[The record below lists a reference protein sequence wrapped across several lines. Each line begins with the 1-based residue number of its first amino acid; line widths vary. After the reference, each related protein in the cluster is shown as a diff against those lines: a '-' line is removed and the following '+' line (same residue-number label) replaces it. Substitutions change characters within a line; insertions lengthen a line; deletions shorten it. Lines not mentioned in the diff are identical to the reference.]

1 MGDMKYIFEID
12 QIENLYMLS
21 NASTL
26 LLKYQIWD
34 IFQDILGISI

>member
-1 MGDMKYIFEID
+1 MGDIKYIFEID

-21 NASTL
+21 NAFTF

-34 IFQDILGISI
+34 IFQDILGITI